1 MPGTRG
7 HSVSGPGAIL
17 SSKCGIITD
26 VNRLLLNAP
35 DGRGRSSAKSLVLR
49 RLTPTAFLPLALWAL
64 CPASPTG
71 AAAALPGPRHPR
83 IAIVFEH
90 AGASLAELQP
100 IYAMHRPF
108 ALGIFPHMRYSAQ
121 IAREAPSHGLVPML
135 HLPMESLNPAD
146 LGPVTGIIWVRMSDA
161 EIARAVDGDLAS
173 VPGVVGVDN
182 HGGSRATADPR
193 VMRAAL
199 AVVKARG
206 LWFEE
211 NRNSPRS
218 IATTVARRLG
228 LRTVQVSAYLDEPPA
243 GIADKLRGLIA
254 TARRQGWAVG
264 VGHIATG
271 TPQVVRRLL
280 PEFDRAGVEI
290 VSVTE
295 FAAAA
300 P

>member
-1 MPGTRG
+1 MGSRAPRGRDRLAMPRPEYGIISDVSPISLTRRRAAIAIFALLALG
-7 HSVSGPGAIL
+7 AGSPVTATRTAAPPSGP
-17 SSKCGIITD
+17 
-26 VNRLLLNAP
+26 N
-35 DGRGRSSAKSLVLR
+35 
-49 RLTPTAFLPLALWAL
+49 
-64 CPASPTG
+64 
-71 AAAALPGPRHPR
+71 HPK

-135 HLPMESLNPAD
+135 HLPMESNNPAD
-146 LGPVTGIIWVRMSDA
+146 LGPVSGIVWVRMSDA
-161 EIARAVDGDLAS
+161 EIARVVEGDLDS

-182 HGGSRATADPR
+182 HGGSRATEDPR

-218 IATTVARRLG
+218 VATDVARRLG
-228 LRTVQVSAYLDEPPA
+228 LRALQVTSYLDQPPN
-243 GIADKLRGLIA
+243 GIADKLRGLIV

-264 VGHIATG
+264 VGHIVTG

-290 VSVTE
+290 VPLTQ

-300 P
+300 AP